1 MMYLKVFREVLF
13 LLANGY
19 SDCALARAIS
29 IEERINRVQRF
40 IDQFN
45 YEKGYK
51 KDNGWV
57 RMLFPHINDK
67 SNTQFH
73 DLISLADYT

>member
-1 MMYLKVFREVLF
+1 MAK
-13 LLANGY
+13 
-19 SDCALARAIS
+19 AIS
-29 IEERINRVQRF
+29 TEERINKIEEF

-57 RMLFPHINDK
+57 KVLLPHINDK
-67 SNTQFH
+67 SNIQFEGVNNFV
-73 DLISLADYT
+73 SL